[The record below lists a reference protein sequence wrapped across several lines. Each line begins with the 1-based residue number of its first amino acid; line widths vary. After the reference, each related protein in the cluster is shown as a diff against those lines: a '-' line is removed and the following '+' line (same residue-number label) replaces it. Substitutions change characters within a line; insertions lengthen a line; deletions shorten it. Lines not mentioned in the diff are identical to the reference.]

1 MNSTKQVSANAL
13 LAVLI
18 LGGALILMSTAGVGA
33 VGGSPCAPIAAD
45 QDAEFKNDKIVICY
59 SPPATRALV
68 PLYERMRRANTLER
82 LKQFLSP
89 LEVPAGMTLKI
100 TAKECGTTN
109 SWWSGRADGLFLCY
123 EWLDFVER
131 VAPRETTPEGY
142 SRDDA
147 ITGMFLQVTFH
158 ELGHGMFDIY
168 NIPVLGREEDAADQ
182 MAGFILSQFGPD
194 IARRTLPAGAYVWQK
209 LYETGGDWPRWAYS
223 DVHGHDLQ
231 RSYNYLCMAY
241 GSDPETFVYYVD
253 LGLLPKERAANCK
266 HEYDQLMN
274 AFQKT
279 MLPHIDPDK
288 LKAVQEKKWLPA
300 VVGL

>member
-1 MNSTKQVSANAL
+1 MTSVMRHAVRGMILAG
-13 LAVLI
+13 AVLWPAHI
-18 LGGALILMSTAGVGA
+18 WAEDVQNEPLLENDRIEIEYLKPSASHLL
-33 VGGSPCAPIAAD
+33 PI
-45 QDAEFKNDKIVICY
+45 
-59 SPPATRALV
+59 
-68 PLYERMRRANTLER
+68 YESMKEHQILER

-89 LEVPAGMTLKI
+89 LILPVKLKI
-100 TAKECGTTN
+100 TMHECGVTN
-109 SWWSGRADGLFLCY
+109 AYWGGRAHGLSLCY
-123 EWLDFVER
+123 EWFDFAER
-131 VAPRETTPEGY
+131 IAPKEATPEGY

-194 IARRTLPAGAYVWQK
+194 IARRTLPAAAYVWQK
-209 LYETGGDWPRWAYS
+209 LYEAGGDWPHWLYS
-223 DVHGHDLQ
+223 DEHGHSLQ

-241 GSDPETFVYYVD
+241 GSDPVTFAYYVD
-253 LGLLPKERAANCK
+253 SGLLPKERAVNCK
-266 HEYDQLMN
+266 REYDQLLN

-288 LKAVQEKKWLPA
+288 LKAVQDKKWLPS